1 MKYLALTTLAA
12 TLAFA
17 AAPAF
22 ADQPTGAQW
31 PWNTNASSNGNL
43 VGVDSSR
50 IIQNGQFV
58 SGSQTTTP
66 GSRAATVQQ
75 LLGH

>member
-1 MKYLALTTLAA
+1 MKYLTLTALAA
-12 TLAFA
+12 ALAFA

-22 ADQPTGAQW
+22 ADQPNGVQW

-43 VGVDSSR
+43 VGVDSSQ
-50 IIQNGQFV
+50 ITQNGQWV
-58 SGSQTTTP
+58 NQQAQS